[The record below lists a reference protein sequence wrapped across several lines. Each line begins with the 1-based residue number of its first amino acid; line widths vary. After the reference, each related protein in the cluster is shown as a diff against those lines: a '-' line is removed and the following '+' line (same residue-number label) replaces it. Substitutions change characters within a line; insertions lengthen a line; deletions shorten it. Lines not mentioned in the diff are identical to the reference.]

1 VVTPRRYRTRTETAK
16 EGVATVRIALGG
28 ISHETNTYADAVT
41 GPTDLTRFVVR
52 RGDRM
57 LVARGTETFVGGFLD
72 GCDEIGA
79 EPVPTL
85 WAFAG
90 PSGTI
95 TANAFATLRDELLDR
110 LAAAGPLD
118 AVALELHGAG
128 VVDGIDDLEGHL
140 AAAVR
145 ALVGPDVPIVAALDL
160 HGNVTD
166 QMAATIDAFF
176 GNHLYPH
183 TDSRA
188 RGYEAVTAVPQLLA
202 GTWKPVTAVEHLP
215 MLLPPAATE
224 PGEPAAEMNEV
235 CRAIE
240 ARPGVIDCTVF
251 HGFPY
256 VDVPNVGV
264 HVVVTTDDDPTLA
277 AECAREVGSWIWEH
291 RERFRKEAHSPESAV
306 LTARSLVAGGA
317 APVVV
322 NETSDNPG
330 GGSPGDGTHLLR
342 AMLEADLQDAAF
354 GFVADPEVAEQA
366 HRAGVGARL
375 EMRLGGKHGDLH
387 GAPVEVSGIV
397 RTLSDGRFVLQ
408 HMMRG
413 TRINLGRS
421 ARLQC
426 GGVDVIVTSEP
437 FQTLDAEIFLLH
449 GIDVTRCSV
458 VGLKSSQHFR
468 AGFGHLAGAILT
480 ADAPGLTT
488 NHVEVFEHPRAGR
501 ALWPRDLA

>member
-1 VVTPRRYRTRTETAK
+1 L
-16 EGVATVRIALGG
+16 RIALGG
-28 ISHETNTYADAVT
+28 ISHETNTYADAIT
-41 GPTDLTRFVVR
+41 GPTDVTRFVIR

-57 LVARGTETFVGGFLD
+57 LDARGTATFLGGFLD
-72 GCDEIGA
+72 GCDAIGA

-95 TANAFATLRDELLDR
+95 TADAFATLRDELLER
-110 LAAAGPLD
+110 LAAAQPFD

-128 VVDGIDDLEGHL
+128 VVDGIDDLEGQL
-140 AAAVR
+140 GAEVR

-166 QMAATIDAFF
+166 DMAATFDAFF

-183 TDSRA
+183 TDGRE
-188 RGYEAVTAVPQLLA
+188 RGYEAVTALPHLLTGA
-202 GTWKPVTAVEHLP
+202 WSPVTVVEHLP
-215 MLLPPAATE
+215 MLLPAAATE
-224 PGEPAAEMNEV
+224 PGEPADEMNRL

-256 VDVPNVGV
+256 VDVPHVGV
-264 HVVVTTDDDPTLA
+264 HVVVTTHDDRPLA
-277 AECAREVGSWIWEH
+277 TACAKVVGAWIWEH
-291 RERFRKEAHSPESAV
+291 RERFRREAHSPGSAV
-306 LTARSLVAGGA
+306 LTARTLVAAGT

-342 AMLEADLQDAAF
+342 AMLDSDLHDAAF
-354 GFVADPEVAEQA
+354 AFVADPEVAEQA

-375 EMRLGGKHGDLH
+375 DLRLGGKHGDLH
-387 GAPVEVSGIV
+387 GAPGEVSGVV
-397 RTLSDGRFVLQ
+397 RTLTDGRIVLQ
-408 HMMRG
+408 HMLRG
-413 TRINLGRS
+413 TPIALGRS

-426 GGVDVIVTSEP
+426 GGVDVIVTSHP

-449 GIDVTRCSV
+449 GIDVARCSV
-458 VGLKSSQHFR
+458 IGLKSSQHFR
-468 AGFGHLAGAILT
+468 AGFRDVAGAILT

-501 ALWPRDLA
+501 ELWPRELS